1 MQSSLKPLVQV
12 LLADDNPGDV
22 ILIREALKGHGF
34 DFELIVQPDGEKMA
48 GYLDRIDSGDA
59 PCPDVVLLDLNLPK
73 KDGFILLERIRKSVP
88 CQDIPVIVVTSS
100 DSAKD
105 REATARLGAN
115 EYFRKPSDVDEF
127 MRLGEVVR
135 KHLDK

>member
-1 MQSSLKPLVQV
+1 MQPSLKPLVQV

-48 GYLDRIDSGDA
+48 GYLDRIDARDA

-73 KDGFILLERIRKSVP
+73 KDGFALLERIRNSVP
-88 CQDIPVIVVTSS
+88 CQDIPVIIVTSS
-100 DSAKD
+100 DSARD

-135 KHLDK
+135 KHLSA

>member
-1 MQSSLKPLVQV
+1 V

-22 ILIREALKGHGF
+22 ILIREALKDRGF

-48 GYLDRIDSGDA
+48 GYLDRIDAGDA

-73 KDGFILLERIRKSVP
+73 KDGFLLLERIRKSVP
-88 CQDIPVIVVTSS
+88 CQDIPVIIVTSS
-100 DSAKD
+100 DSARD

-115 EYFRKPSDVDEF
+115 EYFRKPSDVDEY
-127 MRLGEVVR
+127 MRLGEIVR
-135 KHLDK
+135 KHLSA